1 MTKTKSFKF
10 KSEIKE
16 LGQLPEFTQEEVK
29 NEPMLF
35 NCSFYAAYTLGGTIT
50 KKFLN
55 TIEKRFHSLDDI
67 VIDSRVHM
75 YLSRYIWMQVGLSMQ
90 VDKNFQK
97 KCAKHGLGGA

>member
-29 NEPMLF
+29 NELMLF

-50 KKFLN
+50 KK
-55 TIEKRFHSLDDI
+55 IS
-67 VIDSRVHM
+67 
-75 YLSRYIWMQVGLSMQ
+75 
-90 VDKNFQK
+90 
-97 KCAKHGLGGA
+97 